1 MHISRNVSGKKIQK
15 YINSCVAKDM
25 KAKSCPYDEREKSEI
40 RLRRKRKKR
49 NCNCIIKFSHF
60 RVLIESKIIS
70 TLYQYLFK
78 VFHFKKSLYEPPNC
92 S

>member
-15 YINSCVAKDM
+15 YINSCVAKEK

-40 RLRRKRKKR
+40 DRLRRKRKKR

-70 TLYQYLFK
+70 TLY
-78 VFHFKKSLYEPPNC
+78 HFLSFLLI
-92 S
+92 